1 MALPKFKH
9 AVLVRL
15 AGVALA
21 GTAGLMAFTGLTA
34 TPAHAQGWNVTGP
47 HNAQCK
53 GAGLYCLYY
62 HQDVW
67 YSNNAEWSFNNYTP
81 DLGSWKFD
89 LCSGGGSGSC
99 EGWNTYIRN
108 NAASMSA
115 VGCAGMT
122 VWYSP
127 NYTGNFN
134 WIEGGSWGNLNSYLV
149 NNEASTSK
157 GNLC

>member
-1 MALPKFKH
+1 
-9 AVLVRL
+9 
-15 AGVALA
+15 
-21 GTAGLMAFTGLTA
+21 MAFTGLTA
-34 TPAHAQGWNVTGP
+34 TPAHASGWNVTLEY
-47 HNAQCK
+47 NAQCK
-53 GAGLYCLYY
+53 GGFFCLYY
-62 HQDVW
+62 HANVW
-67 YSNNAEWSFNNYTP
+67 SWGNNAEWGFDNYTP
-81 DLGSWKFD
+81 DLGYWVFD

-99 EGWNTYIRN
+99 GGWNQTVRN

-115 VGCAGMT
+115 VLCNGMT

-127 NYTGNFN
+127 NYVGNFN